1 MKKENMKKENDKSV
15 KSVKNE
21 DMSLAQYSA
30 MRLCEIVG
38 QKDYKGSSS
47 VFFVKDIK

>member
-1 MKKENMKKENDKSV
+1 MKKKND

-38 QKDYKGSSS
+38 QKDYKGSS
-47 VFFVKDIK
+47 VFIVVKSL